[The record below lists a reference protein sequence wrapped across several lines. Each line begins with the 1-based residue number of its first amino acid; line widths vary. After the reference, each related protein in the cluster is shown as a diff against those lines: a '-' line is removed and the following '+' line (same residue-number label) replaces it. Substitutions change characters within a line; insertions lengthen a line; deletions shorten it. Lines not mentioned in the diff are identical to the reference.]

1 VADNPTQRP
10 QKQKNSAASARF
22 RARKRKEAQD
32 MQEAL
37 DDALRE
43 NGALMDE
50 NQTLMEQNRAF
61 REIIISSGILQ
72 TASLDCPK
80 HREEAGR

>member
-22 RARKRKEAQD
+22 RARKKKEAQE

-43 NGALMDE
+43 NNALMDE

-61 REIIISSGILQ
+61 REIIISSGILR
-72 TASLDCPK
+72 TASLDCSK
-80 HREEAGR
+80 HRAEAGR